1 MKMKKLKI
9 NNLNWILALVIIV
22 FAFSSCSDDDQ
33 GNGSGNPP
41 IIESVSPTL
50 NSDGQVIPLEPTVV
64 GFANNTYLIQGSG
77 FSSLEK
83 VFFNDFDTS
92 FNPNFVTDNSI
103 FVVIDRDTPYENVTN
118 KLKLVTKFGTTEFD
132 FTVAPPAPELT
143 SFNPINAT
151 QGDVITLYGS
161 FFLDPVVTIGDVEA
175 EIVTSSFNQIQV
187 VVPANSQYEYV
198 TVSTISGESTA
209 SQAIGTAIYDDTAAP
224 FVENYMGPWDGSGF
238 VTNSNIKIQGESS
251 IEANYSGYT
260 GFKIPM
266 YASPVPTA
274 PYKGIRVSFRSTK
287 ETGKFK
293 VVINNNYGAGLEVS
307 FEGSKWTTF
316 EILFSELGGTPAT
329 IEEIVFQEFNN
340 DGGDKL
346 YIDDVGFLL
355 ND

>member
-1 MKMKKLKI
+1 MKKV
-9 NNLNWILALVIIV
+9 NYWLASVLIGTMA
-22 FAFSSCSDDDQ
+22 AFSSCSDDDQ

-50 NSDGQVIPLEPTVV
+50 NADGQVIPLEPTVV

-143 SFNPINAT
+143 SFNPINAN

-198 TVSTISGESTA
+198 TVSTI
-209 SQAIGTAIYDDTAAP
+209 IRVVVKDHD
-224 FVENYMGPWDGSGF
+224 
-238 VTNSNIKIQGESS
+238 SS
-251 IEANYSGYT
+251 ID
-260 GFKIPM
+260 F
-266 YASPVPTA
+266 
-274 PYKGIRVSFRSTK
+274 
-287 ETGKFK
+287 
-293 VVINNNYGAGLEVS
+293 
-307 FEGSKWTTF
+307 
-316 EILFSELGGTPAT
+316 
-329 IEEIVFQEFNN
+329 
-340 DGGDKL
+340 
-346 YIDDVGFLL
+346 
-355 ND
+355 